1 MSALNISLS
10 NALTGAELTSINACS
25 TDTVFQLHAAVAQ
38 ALGGKKGFKLLLAD
52 VVLEPS
58 PDSLEVAGL
67 TQDVALQVV
76 ACANRARFRRI
87 GTACPG
93 SQGYHI
99 HDTSIHRIH
108 ANELGKFFM
117 AWTRGFRGDSYDSR
131 IRCSAQARGRSYVQE
146 VAIVDVAQ
154 TTPEPIEG
162 PCIRDHIDVPSSSP
176 LVNVPGH
183 IRWWSILGLFDYCP
197 VLAETESGTAE
208 FGETA
213 SIVLRVSDGSS
224 QTLWRQDE
232 DAQLLEAFGGMLC
245 CTQGFFS
252 KERFFVLACLQAD
265 MSYVLLEGVLQKHD
279 DSSHSLNLNKWARQD
294 DGVIIC
300 TNDRG
305 ESFAGVEFLGT
316 DRADTALFMH
326 VGNGAVAI
334 FPLDTLKGR
343 LCLSEEDSGR
353 CSAVGFDPL
362 TAGIYLF
369 RDLSPQWTLPC
380 KVYCIGAPEC
390 VAAVDLNY
398 DRSSMQL
405 ICQPNFVIDGFSEST
420 CVLGVAYDFLT
431 DCLIALDG
439 DNGFWSLPLKDARF
453 QEPIQE
459 NDDAH
464 LEDLPED

>member
-10 NALTGAELTSINACS
+10 NALTGAELSSITACS
-25 TDTVFQLHAAVAQ
+25 TDTVFHLHAAVAQ
-38 ALGGKKGFKLLLAD
+38 ALGGNKGFKLLLAD

-58 PDSLEVAGL
+58 SDSLEVAGL
-67 TQDVALQVV
+67 KQDVALQVV

-93 SQGYHI
+93 SHGYHI
-99 HDTSIHRIH
+99 HDTSIRRMH

-117 AWTRGFRGDSYDSR
+117 AWHRGFFGDSYDSR
-131 IRCSAQARGRSYVQE
+131 NRGSSRPYVHE

-154 TTPEPIEG
+154 TTPEPVEG
-162 PCIRDHIDVPSSSP
+162 PWIRDHIDVPSSSP
-176 LVNVPGH
+176 LVTVPGH
-183 IRWWSILGLFDYCP
+183 MGWLGVLGLFDYCP
-197 VLAETESGTAE
+197 VLAETASGIAE

-213 SIVLRVSDGSS
+213 SIVLRGSDGSS
-224 QTLWRQDE
+224 ETLWRQDE

-265 MSYVLLEGVLQKHD
+265 MSYVLLEGVLQRHD
-279 DSSHSLNLNKWARQD
+279 DSSHSLNFNKWARQD
-294 DGVIIC
+294 DGVITC
-300 TNDRG
+300 

-316 DRADTALFMH
+316 DLAETAVFMH

-334 FPLDTLKGR
+334 FPLNTLKGR

-353 CSAVGFDPL
+353 CSSVGYDPL

-369 RDLSPQWTLPC
+369 LDLFSQCEPPC
-380 KVYCIGAPEC
+380 KVYRIRAPEC

-405 ICQPNFVIDGFSEST
+405 ICKPNFEVERYGEHA

-439 DNGFWSLPLKDARF
+439 EHGFWSLPLKDARS
-453 QEPIQE
+453 QEATE
-459 NDDAH
+459 EGDDTH

>member
-10 NALTGAELTSINACS
+10 NAMTGAELTSITACS

-38 ALGGKKGFKLLLAD
+38 ALGGKKRFKLLLAD

-76 ACANRARFRRI
+76 ACANQARFRRI

-93 SQGYHI
+93 SQGYHN
-99 HDTSIHRIH
+99 HDTQIRRMH

-117 AWTRGFRGDSYDSR
+117 AWTRGFHGDSYDSR
-131 IRCSAQARGRSYVQE
+131 IRCWRSAHASGRPYLRE

-154 TTPEPIEG
+154 TTPEPIQRG
-162 PCIRDHIDVPSSSP
+162 PVDVPSSSP

-183 IRWWSILGLFDYCP
+183 IGWWSVLGLFDYCP
-197 VLAETESGTAE
+197 VLAETASGTAQ

-252 KERFFVLACLQAD
+252 KESFFVLACLQAD
-265 MSYVLLEGVLQKHD
+265 MSYVLLEGVLQKYD

-305 ESFAGVEFLGT
+305 EPFDGVEFLGT
-316 DRADTALFMH
+316 DLAETALFMH

-369 RDLSPQWTLPC
+369 RDLSSQCEPPC
-380 KVYCIGAPEC
+380 KVYRIGAPEC

-398 DRSSMQL
+398 DRSPMQL
-405 ICQPNFVIDGFSEST
+405 ICQPNFKLEGLSDST
-420 CVLGVAYDFLT
+420 CVFGVAYDFLT
-431 DCLIALDG
+431 DCLIALDV
-439 DNGFWSLPLKDARF
+439 DDGFWSLPLKDARY

-459 NDDAH
+459 DDDAH